1 MYVFFLCFQSLLVGS
16 KDSPVSSSSHDDRT
30 DDQAIQTWGELLT
43 AQVSGS
49 SAKESDGELPEV
61 LKLKKEAFIR
71 RSQQRVQQ
79 NQRKYANED
88 HQHTRFRVDGRVEKS
103 DRKKA
108 DKENKKPA
116 NSNRVNKKTIS
127 SSGKCSS
134 KKTLLLL

>member
-1 MYVFFLCFQSLLVGS
+1 MES

-49 SAKESDGELPEV
+49 SAKESDGELPEL
-61 LKLKKEAFIR
+61 LKLKREAFIR

-79 NQRKYANED
+79 SQRKHSDKD
-88 HQHTRFRVDGRVEKS
+88 HQRTKFRMDGRVEKS

-108 DKENKKPA
+108 DNA
-116 NSNRVNKKTIS
+116 NRVNKKAIS
-127 SSGKCSS
+127 SSGQSNS
-134 KKTLLLL
+134 KKDPSLYYNFYSFTSV